1 LRDKKKNIRNNIV
14 KKKNSKGLFNGIR
27 YFIFV
32 IFPVIAVV
40 LLVYFGSIAVKSVLH
55 INKIVFTGNEH
66 LTDEELKNL
75 AGLKGTDNLAEISSS
90 RVFSRMMESPWIRD
104 VSIRK
109 ELPDR
114 LHILIK
120 EAEPFALLDIKG
132 RLFIVDDKGKMLEE
146 LKDSP
151 IPFLPV
157 ISGDPFGKKEV
168 YLQALDLARVI
179 KEKGLLSNSDYLEI
193 IANRLQDISV
203 NIDGVIVKVG
213 AGDYEDKLLRFTDIE
228 EEIKKRNIHID
239 YIDLRFANKAV
250 VKPVNEVVN

>member
-1 LRDKKKNIRNNIV
+1 LKDNMKNRKNNINKKKGG
-14 KKKNSKGLFNGIR
+14 KGLFNGIR
-27 YFIFV
+27 YFVFV

-40 LLVYFGSIAVKSVLH
+40 LLVYSASLAAKSVLH
-55 INKIVFTGNEH
+55 INKIVFEGNKH
-66 LTDEELKNL
+66 LTDGELKAMAGLRDSDNL
-75 AGLKGTDNLAEISSS
+75 AGISSS
-90 RVFSRMMESPWIRD
+90 RVFAKMMESPWIRN

-114 LHILIK
+114 LHILIE
-120 EAEPFALLDIKG
+120 EAEPFALLDIRG

-151 IPFLPV
+151 VPFLPV

-168 YLQALDLARVI
+168 YSQALDLARVI
-179 KEKGLLSNSDYLEI
+179 REKGLLSNSDYIEI
-193 IANRLQDISV
+193 IASRLQDISV

-213 AGDYEDKLLRFTDIE
+213 AGDYEDKLLRFEDIE
-228 EEIKKRNIHID
+228 EEIQKRNIHID

-250 VKPVNEVVN
+250 VKPVNEVIN